1 MVTTIILACFFRAN
15 SVGNEFLHRRDD
27 VRPGIKFDASVALM
41 GHRDTGIPDID
52 RADGKV
58 RHIDVDGSRGC
69 RFIRAFYPL
78 RSTGRVAARRRY
90 QRHW

>member
-41 GHRDTGIPDID
+41 GHRDADIPDID
-52 RADGKV
+52 RA
-58 RHIDVDGSRGC
+58 
-69 RFIRAFYPL
+69 
-78 RSTGRVAARRRY
+78 
-90 QRHW
+90 